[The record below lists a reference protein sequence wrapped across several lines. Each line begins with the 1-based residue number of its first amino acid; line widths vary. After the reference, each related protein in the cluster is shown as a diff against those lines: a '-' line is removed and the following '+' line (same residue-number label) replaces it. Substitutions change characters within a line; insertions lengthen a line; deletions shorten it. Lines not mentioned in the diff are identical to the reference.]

1 MMTGDRGDRQFVEP
15 QDHRYGYSVRPAYHP
30 DPEPSAKTAV
40 LAYAA
45 LVLVGVLG
53 GLVVY
58 FTH

>member
-1 MMTGDRGDRQFVEP
+1 MMTGDRGDRRFIEP
-15 QDHRYGYSVRPAYHP
+15 EDHRRGYSVRPAYHP